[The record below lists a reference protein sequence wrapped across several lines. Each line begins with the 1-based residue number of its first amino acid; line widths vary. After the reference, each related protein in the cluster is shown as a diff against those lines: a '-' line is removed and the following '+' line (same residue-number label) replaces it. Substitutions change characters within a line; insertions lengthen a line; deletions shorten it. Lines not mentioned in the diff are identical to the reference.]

1 MPMLAQASTGNVGT
15 IMETFVVRQ
24 FPNAVGHYIGD
35 QRNSVGNEMI
45 VNVHTKYEQPA
56 CNGTHLEPFLA
67 AARSRR
73 AQRNPR
79 IPLEPGA
86 DCGAEEE
93 V

>member
-45 VNVHTKYEQPA
+45 VNVHTNMYDV
-56 CNGTHLEPFLA
+56 CTNGV
-67 AARSRR
+67 
-73 AQRNPR
+73 QRNP
-79 IPLEPGA
+79 P
-86 DCGAEEE
+86 
-93 V
+93 

>member
-45 VNVHTKYEQPA
+45 VNVHTNMYAQTA
-56 CNGTHLEPFLA
+56 CNETHLEPFLA
-67 AARSRR
+67 AARGRR
-73 AQRNPR
+73 AQRSPAYSARARN
-79 IPLEPGA
+79 
-86 DCGAEEE
+86 
-93 V
+93 